1 MNSTGRLLRIFGAAI
16 LLIAVQFAPVAA
28 EAHVGHSHGPDGH
41 GLQAQGI
48 QTQAPGDAAVAAE
61 TLTSGQTGPVS
72 RIATPEDRA
81 QAAAQAVTAVQ
92 NARGAAAGPNICV
105 TSCCGT
111 GMGCCGAALVAAS
124 PSLLPR
130 ASPPRVGFAHLISL
144 READLRGLR
153 RPPRLLA

>member
-1 MNSTGRLLRIFGAAI
+1 MNSTGKLLRIFGAAI

-28 EAHVGHSHGPDGH
+28 EAHVGHSHGPDRH
-41 GLQAQGI
+41 GLQAQGL
-48 QTQAPGDAAVAAE
+48 QTQAPGAAAVAAD
-61 TLTSGQTGPVS
+61 TLACRQNGPVS

-92 NARGAAAGPNICV
+92 NARGAAADPNICV
-105 TSCCGT
+105 TGCCGT
-111 GMGCCGAALVAAS
+111 GMGCCGAALVVAS
-124 PSLLPR
+124 PSLPPR
-130 ASPPRVGFAHLISL
+130 ARTPRIGFARLISV